1 MRVICGCYAGNI
13 RLIFDTEYVRRDA
26 GPRAAAPPSGQLN
39 IFYYAAKPVGGTDAD
54 QRAGGDDSGV
64 VVVDGVVLPSVG
76 VALPAAGALP
86 VVPVP
91 VPLPVPIPV
100 PASGVVAVPDGVD
113 GVAEGAGVGAV
124 VASGV
129 TGSASCFLQPET
141 AAAVRIIANANL
153 AGTFRCFMVTS
164 VVW

>member
-1 MRVICGCYAGNI
+1 MRILFN
-13 RLIFDTEYVRRDA
+13 TEYVRRDA

-54 QRAGGDDSGV
+54 QRAGGVDSGV
-64 VVVDGVVLPSVG
+64 VVVDGAVVPSVG
-76 VALPAAGALP
+76 VAPPAAGALP

-91 VPLPVPIPV
+91 VPMPV
-100 PASGVVAVPDGVD
+100 PASGVVAPDGVD
-113 GVAEGAGVGAV
+113 GVAAGAGVGAV

-141 AAAVRIIANANL
+141 AAAVRIIAKANL